1 MHRSAKR
8 IFQGRVGK
16 FVPQSRSSPSAADW
30 SDMYSTRTDSQFFRD
45 AVENVGK
52 ADDARIGR
60 SPTLVGAEQR
70 ETEQT
75 GTRAPAFERRDFES
89 TRFIGRLV
97 ALNGTQGIVSCPLK
111 VGEDREWSIGHLIT
125 IVHRTSRLVGTVC
138 EIATYDGRWSEEDA
152 NAARVIIELNG
163 EINDDPN
170 GAPFFHRGV
179 RSFPSLGAPA
189 HRIRADD
196 LRAIYTFRG
205 RQGVEI
211 GRLSQNDDIPAEID
225 VSELMRRHFAVLGST
240 GVGKTTSV
248 SLLLRKSLAMMPKL
262 RIIIFDPH
270 NEYAAHFPGLA
281 QIIDSESLELPFWMF
296 KFDELADV
304 VFSGRQPHADE
315 RDALYEVIRV
325 AKTKYQA
332 ELSSS
337 VGTSAVRRQPVSEGN
352 SAASDSPTP
361 YRIVDVIA
369 VIEEWLGMLDQRF
382 PRSELRALR
391 YRLEGLNRDPRY
403 RFMFGRLVVEDDIG
417 KVISKLFRIP
427 TRGLPV
433 TIVRLAGLPNE
444 VTNAVVSVLA
454 RLSFEIAFCCSGT
467 YQINV
472 LCEEAHRYIS
482 SDNRQTFGPARLAIG
497 RIAKE
502 GRKYGAS
509 LGIVTQR
516 PYELDPTVLSQ
527 CSTLFAMRLANE
539 LDKGI
544 IRAAAGV
551 SAGST
556 IAFLSSIADRE
567 AIAFGEAIAT
577 PMRMKFA
584 DMSGRP
590 TDGRALVSSDERD
603 ANPIDLRTLSA
614 QLRGEAV

>member
-1 MHRSAKR
+1 MHSL
-8 IFQGRVGK
+8 
-16 FVPQSRSSPSAADW
+16 
-30 SDMYSTRTDSQFFRD
+30 RTDSQFFRD
-45 AVENVGK
+45 ALERVGK
-52 ADDARIGR
+52 ADDARVAR
-60 SPTLVGAEQR
+60 SPIVVGADRR
-70 ETEQT
+70 ETEQA
-75 GTRAPAFERRDFES
+75 GGKGLPFEQREVDPTRV
-89 TRFIGRLV
+89 IGRLV
-97 ALNGTQGIVSCPLK
+97 ALNGTQGVLSCPLK
-111 VGEDREWSIGHLIT
+111 LDEGEWSVGHLIT
-125 IVHRTSRLVGTVC
+125 IAHRSARLVGTVC
-138 EIATYDGRWSEEDA
+138 EVATHDGRWSEDEA
-152 NAARVIIELNG
+152 NAARVTIEVNG
-163 EINDDPN
+163 EIIDDPN
-170 GAPFFHRGV
+170 GAPYFHRGV

-211 GRLSQNDDIPAEID
+211 GRLSQNEDIPAEID
-225 VSELMRRHFAVLGST
+225 VGELMRRHFAVLGST

-248 SLLLRKSLAMMPKL
+248 SLLLKKSLVMMPKL

-325 AKTKYQA
+325 ARAKYQT

-337 VGTSAVRRQPVSEGN
+337 AGASAVRRQPVAEGN
-352 SAASDSPTP
+352 SVTSDTPTP
-361 YRIVDVIA
+361 YRVVDVIA
-369 VIEEWLGMLDQRF
+369 VIEEWLGLLDQRF

-444 VTNAVVSVLA
+444 VTNSVVSVLA
-454 RLSFEIAFCCSGT
+454 RLSFEIAFCCSGA
-467 YQINV
+467 YEINV

-516 PYELDPTVLSQ
+516 PSELDPTVLSQ

-551 SAGST
+551 SAAST

-584 DMSGRP
+584 DISARP
-590 TDGRALVSSDERD
+590 EARRLPVSDERD
-603 ANPIDLRTLSA
+603 ANPIDLRKLSA

>member
-1 MHRSAKR
+1 
-8 IFQGRVGK
+8 
-16 FVPQSRSSPSAADW
+16 
-30 SDMYSTRTDSQFFRD
+30 MYSLRTDSQFFPD
-45 AVENVGK
+45 VAQNIGK
-52 ADDARIGR
+52 ADDNPIAC
-60 SPTLVGAEQR
+60 SPTGVGAEQR

-75 GTRAPAFERRDFES
+75 GRRAPPFERREFES
-89 TRFIGRLV
+89 TRVIGRLV
-97 ALNGTQGIVSCPLK
+97 GLNGTQGIVSCPLK
-111 VGEDREWSIGHLIT
+111 LEEEGEWSIGHLIT

-138 EIATYDGRWSEEDA
+138 EVATYDGRWSEGEA
-152 NAARVIIELNG
+152 NAARVTIELNG
-163 EINDDPN
+163 EIIDDPN

-196 LRAIYTFRG
+196 LRAIYTFRS

-332 ELSSS
+332 ELSSP

-352 SAASDSPTP
+352 STTSDSPTP
-361 YRIVDVIA
+361 YRIVDVIG

-427 TRGLPV
+427 IRGLPV

-454 RLSFEIAFCCSGT
+454 RLSFEIAFCCSGA
-467 YQINV
+467 YEINV

-516 PYELDPTVLSQ
+516 PSELDATVLSQ

-584 DMSGRP
+584 DISGRP
-590 TDGRALVSSDERD
+590 ADRRALASSDERE
-603 ANPIDLRTLSA
+603 ANPIDLRKLSA

>member
-1 MHRSAKR
+1 MLVLLICASDR
-8 IFQGRVGK
+8 
-16 FVPQSRSSPSAADW
+16 
-30 SDMYSTRTDSQFFRD
+30 SDMHSFRTDSHFFRD
-45 AVENVGK
+45 ALERVGK
-52 ADDARIGR
+52 VEDTRGAR
-60 SPTLVGAEQR
+60 SPIVVSAERR

-75 GTRAPAFERRDFES
+75 GGKGLPFEQRELEPTRV
-89 TRFIGRLV
+89 IGRLV
-97 ALNGTQGIVSCPLK
+97 ALNGTQGVISCPLK
-111 VGEDREWSIGHLIT
+111 SDEEQWSVGHLIT
-125 IVHRTSRLVGTVC
+125 IAHRAARLVGTVC
-138 EIATYDGRWSEEDA
+138 EVATDDGRWSEVEA
-152 NAARVIIELNG
+152 NAARITIELNG
-163 EINDDPN
+163 EIVADLND
-170 GAPFFHRGV
+170 APLFHRGV

-189 HRIRADD
+189 HQIRADD

-211 GRLSQNDDIPAEID
+211 GRLSQNENIPAEID
-225 VSELMRRHFAVLGST
+225 VGELMRRHFAVLGST

-248 SLLLRKSLAMMPKL
+248 SLLLKKSLAMMPKL

-304 VFSGRQPHADE
+304 VFSGREPHADE

-325 AKTKYQA
+325 ARAKYQA
-332 ELSSS
+332 ELSLSA
-337 VGTSAVRRQPVSEGN
+337 GTSAVRRQPVAEGN
-352 SAASDSPTP
+352 STTSDTPTP
-361 YRIVDVIA
+361 YRIVDVIS

-403 RFMFGRLVVEDDIG
+403 RFMFGRFVVEDDIG
-417 KVISKLFRIP
+417 KVVSKLFRIP

-444 VTNAVVSVLA
+444 VTNSVVSVLA
-454 RLSFEIAFCCSGT
+454 RLSFEIAYCCSGA
-467 YQINV
+467 YEINV

-516 PYELDPTVLSQ
+516 PSELDPTVLSQ

-551 SAGST
+551 SAGQH
-556 IAFLSSIADRE
+556 DRLPVLDRGSRGDRIRRGDRH
-567 AIAFGEAIAT
+567 A
-577 PMRMKFA
+577 
-584 DMSGRP
+584 
-590 TDGRALVSSDERD
+590 D
-603 ANPIDLRTLSA
+603 ANEV
-614 QLRGEAV
+614 RGYFSPS

>member
-1 MHRSAKR
+1 MHS
-8 IFQGRVGK
+8 F
-16 FVPQSRSSPSAADW
+16 
-30 SDMYSTRTDSQFFRD
+30 RTDSQFFRD
-45 AVENVGK
+45 ALERVGK
-52 ADDARIGR
+52 ADDARAAR
-60 SPTLVGAEQR
+60 SPIVVGAERR

-75 GTRAPAFERRDFES
+75 GGKGLPSERREFEP
-89 TRFIGRLV
+89 TRVIGRLV
-97 ALNGTQGIVSCPLK
+97 ALNGTQGVISCPLK
-111 VGEDREWSIGHLIT
+111 VDEEDWSVGHLIT
-125 IVHRTSRLVGTVC
+125 IVHRTTRLVGTVC
-138 EIATYDGRWSEEDA
+138 EVATDDGRWSENEA
-152 NAARVIIELNG
+152 NAARVTIELNG
-163 EINDDPN
+163 EIIDDPN
-170 GAPFFHRGV
+170 DAPFFHRGV

-205 RQGVEI
+205 QQGVEI
-211 GRLSQNDDIPAEID
+211 GRLSQNKDIPAEID
-225 VSELMRRHFAVLGST
+225 VGELIRRHFAVLGST

-248 SLLLRKSLAMMPKL
+248 SLLLKKSLAARPKL
-262 RIIIFDPH
+262 RVIIFDPH

-296 KFDELADV
+296 RFDELADV

-315 RDALYEVIRV
+315 RDALYEVIRIAR
-325 AKTKYQA
+325 AKYFA
-332 ELSSS
+332 ELGSSP
-337 VGTSAVRRQPVSEGN
+337 GTSAVRRQPITDGN
-352 SAASDSPTP
+352 SVTSDTPTP
-361 YRIVDVIA
+361 YRIVDVLA
-369 VIEEWLGMLDQRF
+369 VIEEWLGLLDQRF
-382 PRSELRALR
+382 PRSDLRALR

-403 RFMFGRLVVEDDIG
+403 RFMFGRLVVEDDIA
-417 KVISKLFRIP
+417 KVISRLFRIP

-444 VTNAVVSVLA
+444 VTNSVVSVLA
-454 RLSFEIAFCCSGT
+454 RLAFEIAFWCFGA
-467 YQINV
+467 YEINV

-482 SDNRQTFGPARLAIG
+482 ADTRQTFGPARLAIG

-509 LGIVTQR
+509 LGVVTQR
-516 PYELDPTVLSQ
+516 PSELDPTVLSQ

-551 SAGST
+551 SASST

-584 DMSGRP
+584 DISARAEDRRAHTSG
-590 TDGRALVSSDERD
+590 DRD
-603 ANPIDLRTLSA
+603 ADPIDLRKLAA
-614 QLRGEAV
+614 QLRGETT

>member
-1 MHRSAKR
+1 MHS
-8 IFQGRVGK
+8 F
-16 FVPQSRSSPSAADW
+16 
-30 SDMYSTRTDSQFFRD
+30 RTDSQLFRD
-45 AVENVGK
+45 ALEKVSK
-52 ADDARIGR
+52 QDDGRAAR
-60 SPTLVGAEQR
+60 SPIVVGEERR

-75 GTRAPAFERRDFES
+75 GGKVPPPERQGVEATRA
-89 TRFIGRLV
+89 IGRLV
-97 ALNGTQGIVSCPLK
+97 ALNGTEGVISCPLGT
-111 VGEDREWSIGHLIT
+111 GEEEWSVGHLIS
-125 IVHRTSRLVGTVC
+125 IVHRSSRLVGRVC
-138 EIATYDGRWSEEDA
+138 EVATDSGRWSENEA
-152 NAARVIIELNG
+152 NTARVTIELNG
-163 EINDDPN
+163 EIIDDPK

-211 GRLSQNDDIPAEID
+211 GRLSQNEDIPAEID
-225 VSELMRRHFAVLGST
+225 VGELMRRHFAVLGST

-248 SLLLRKSLAMMPKL
+248 SLLLKKSLAMMPNL

-304 VFSGRQPHADE
+304 VFSGREPRADE
-315 RDALYEVIRV
+315 RDALYEVIRI
-325 AKTKYQA
+325 ARAKYQT

-337 VGTSAVRRQPVSEGN
+337 AGASAVRRQPVAEGN
-352 SAASDSPTP
+352 SVTSDTPTP

-369 VIEEWLGMLDQRF
+369 VIEEWLGLLDQRF

-403 RFMFGRLVVEDDIG
+403 RFMFGRVVVEDDIG

-444 VTNAVVSVLA
+444 VTNSVVSVLA
-454 RLSFEIAFCCSGT
+454 RLSFEIAFYCSGA
-467 YQINV
+467 YEINV

-516 PYELDPTVLSQ
+516 PSELDPTVLSQ

-551 SAGST
+551 SAAST

-584 DMSGRP
+584 DISARAGERRP
-590 TDGRALVSSDERD
+590 AAFDERD
-603 ANPIDLRTLSA
+603 ANPIDLRKLSA

>member
-1 MHRSAKR
+1 
-8 IFQGRVGK
+8 
-16 FVPQSRSSPSAADW
+16 
-30 SDMYSTRTDSQFFRD
+30 MYSLRTDSQFFRD
-45 AVENVGK
+45 ALERVSKG
-52 ADDARIGR
+52 DDPRAAR
-60 SPTLVGAEQR
+60 SPIVVAADGTQIEQASGKGLLFEHR
-70 ETEQT
+70 EVEP
-75 GTRAPAFERRDFES
+75 TRV
-89 TRFIGRLV
+89 IGRLV
-97 ALNGTQGIVSCPLK
+97 ALNGTQGVLSCPLTLD
-111 VGEDREWSIGHLIT
+111 EREWSVGHLIT
-125 IVHRTSRLVGTVC
+125 IAHRTARLVGTVC
-138 EIATYDGRWSEEDA
+138 EVATHNGQWSEDEV
-152 NAARVIIELNG
+152 NAARVTIEVNG
-163 EINDDPN
+163 EIVDDPN
-170 GAPFFHRGV
+170 GAPYFHRGV

-211 GRLSQNDDIPAEID
+211 GRLSQNQDIPAEID
-225 VSELMRRHFAVLGST
+225 VGELMRRHFAVLGST

-248 SLLLRKSLAMMPKL
+248 SLLLKKSLAMMPKL

-296 KFDELADV
+296 KFDELSDV

-325 AKTKYQA
+325 ARSKYQA
-332 ELSSS
+332 ELSSLA
-337 VGTSAVRRQPVSEGN
+337 GTSAVRRQPVAEGN
-352 SAASDSPTP
+352 SVTSDAPTP
-361 YRIVDVIA
+361 YRMVDVIA
-369 VIEEWLGMLDQRF
+369 VIEEWLGLLDQRF

-417 KVISKLFRIP
+417 KVVSKLFRIP

-444 VTNAVVSVLA
+444 VTNSVVSVLA
-454 RLSFEIAFCCSGT
+454 RLSFEIALCCSGA
-467 YQINV
+467 YEINV

-482 SDNRQTFGPARLAIG
+482 SDSRQTFGPAKLAIG

-516 PYELDPTVLSQ
+516 PSELDPTVLSQ

-551 SAGST
+551 SAAST

-584 DMSGRP
+584 DVSARP
-590 TDGRALVSSDERD
+590 ADRGPVSDERD
-603 ANPIDLRTLSA
+603 ANPIDLRKLTA
-614 QLRGEAV
+614 QLRGEAL

>member
-1 MHRSAKR
+1 MHSL
-8 IFQGRVGK
+8 
-16 FVPQSRSSPSAADW
+16 
-30 SDMYSTRTDSQFFRD
+30 RTDSQFFRD
-45 AVENVGK
+45 ALERVGK
-52 ADDARIGR
+52 ADDARVAR
-60 SPTLVGAEQR
+60 SPIVVGADRR
-70 ETEQT
+70 ETEQAR
-75 GTRAPAFERRDFES
+75 GKGLPFEQREVEPTRV
-89 TRFIGRLV
+89 IGRLV
-97 ALNGTQGIVSCPLK
+97 ALNGTQGVLSCPLK
-111 VGEDREWSIGHLIT
+111 LDEGEWSVGHLIT
-125 IVHRTSRLVGTVC
+125 IAHRTARLVGTVC
-138 EIATYDGRWSEEDA
+138 EVATHDGRWSEDEA
-152 NAARVIIELNG
+152 NAARVTIEVNG
-163 EINDDPN
+163 EIIDDPN
-170 GAPFFHRGV
+170 GAPYFHRGV

-211 GRLSQNDDIPAEID
+211 GRLSQNEDIPAEID
-225 VSELMRRHFAVLGST
+225 VGELMRRHFAVLGST

-248 SLLLRKSLAMMPKL
+248 SLLLKKSLVMMPKL

-325 AKTKYQA
+325 ARAKYQT
-332 ELSSS
+332 EMSSS
-337 VGTSAVRRQPVSEGN
+337 AGASAVRRQPVAEGN
-352 SAASDSPTP
+352 SVTSDTPTP

-369 VIEEWLGMLDQRF
+369 VIEEWLGLLDQRF

-444 VTNAVVSVLA
+444 VTNSVVSVLA
-454 RLSFEIAFCCSGT
+454 RLSFEIAFCCSGA
-467 YQINV
+467 YEINV

-516 PYELDPTVLSQ
+516 PSELDPTVLSQ

-551 SAGST
+551 SAAST

-584 DMSGRP
+584 DISARP
-590 TDGRALVSSDERD
+590 EARRLPASDERD
-603 ANPIDLRTLSA
+603 ANPIDLRKLSA

>member
-1 MHRSAKR
+1 MHS
-8 IFQGRVGK
+8 I
-16 FVPQSRSSPSAADW
+16 
-30 SDMYSTRTDSQFFRD
+30 RTDSQFFRD
-45 AVENVGK
+45 ALERVGK
-52 ADDARIGR
+52 AEDLRSVLSPVLIGPERPEAEQIGR
-60 SPTLVGAEQR
+60 KGLPFEQR
-70 ETEQT
+70 ELEP
-75 GTRAPAFERRDFES
+75 TRV
-89 TRFIGRLV
+89 IGRLV
-97 ALNGTQGIVSCPLK
+97 ALNGTQGVISCPLK
-111 VGEDREWSIGHLIT
+111 LDEEQWSVGHLIT
-125 IVHRTSRLVGTVC
+125 IVHRAARLVGTVC
-138 EIATYDGRWSEEDA
+138 EIATDDGRWCEDEA
-152 NAARVIIELNG
+152 NAARVTIELNG
-163 EINDDPN
+163 EIIDDPN
-170 GAPFFHRGV
+170 GAPAFHRGV

-211 GRLSQNDDIPAEID
+211 GRLSQNEDIPAEID
-225 VSELMRRHFAVLGST
+225 VGELMRRHFAVLGST

-248 SLLLRKSLAMMPKL
+248 SLLLKKSLAMMPKL

-281 QIIDSESLELPFWMF
+281 QIINSESLELPFWMF

-325 AKTKYQA
+325 ARTKYQA
-332 ELSSS
+332 ESTSSA
-337 VGTSAVRRQPVSEGN
+337 GTSAVRRQPVAEGN
-352 SAASDSPTP
+352 SATSDTPTP

-444 VTNAVVSVLA
+444 VTNSVVSVLA
-454 RLSFEIAFCCSGT
+454 RLSFEIAFCCSGA
-467 YQINV
+467 YEINV

-482 SDNRQTFGPARLAIG
+482 SASGQAFGPARLAIG

-509 LGIVTQR
+509 LGVVTQR
-516 PYELDPTVLSQ
+516 PSELDPTVLSQ
-527 CSTLFAMRLANE
+527 CSTMFAMRLANE

-584 DMSGRP
+584 DISSRSE
-590 TDGRALVSSDERD
+590 DRRVHASDERD
-603 ANPIDLRTLSA
+603 ANPIDLRKLSA

>member
-1 MHRSAKR
+1 MHSLH
-8 IFQGRVGK
+8 
-16 FVPQSRSSPSAADW
+16 
-30 SDMYSTRTDSQFFRD
+30 TDSQFFRD
-45 AVENVGK
+45 ALERVGK
-52 ADDARIGR
+52 AND
-60 SPTLVGAEQR
+60 
-70 ETEQT
+70 
-75 GTRAPAFERRDFES
+75 APAVSSSSSVAAGRREADQADGGKAFPLERREVEP
-89 TRFIGRLV
+89 TRMIGRLV
-97 ALNGTQGIVSCPLK
+97 GLNGTQGVVSCPLK
-111 VGEDREWSIGHLIT
+111 IGEDEWSVGHLIT
-125 IVHRTSRLVGTVC
+125 IVYRSARLVGTVC
-138 EIATYDGRWSEEDA
+138 DVATNDGRWAENEV
-152 NAARVIIELNG
+152 NATRVTVELNG
-163 EINDDPN
+163 EIIDGRD

-189 HRIRADD
+189 HRIRPDD
-196 LRAIYTFRG
+196 LRAIYTFRD

-211 GRLSQNDDIPAEID
+211 GRLSQNEDIPAEID
-225 VSELMRRHFAVLGST
+225 VAELIRRHFAVLGST

-248 SLLLRKSLAMMPKL
+248 SLLLKKSLAMRPKL

-270 NEYAAHFPGLA
+270 NEYAPHFPGLA

-296 KFDELADV
+296 RFDELADV

-315 RDALYEVIRV
+315 RDALYEVIRI
-325 AKTKYQA
+325 ARAKYQA

-337 VGTSAVRRQPVSEGN
+337 AGTSAVRRQPVAEGN
-352 SAASDSPTP
+352 SAISDTPTP
-361 YRIVDVIA
+361 YRIVDVVA

-403 RFMFGRLVVEDDIG
+403 RFMFGRLVVEDDLG
-417 KVISKLFRIP
+417 KVISRLFRIP

-444 VTNAVVSVLA
+444 VTNSVVSVLA
-454 RLSFEIAFCCSGT
+454 RLAFEIAFWCSGA
-467 YQINV
+467 YEINV

-509 LGIVTQR
+509 LGVVTQR
-516 PYELDPTVLSQ
+516 PSELDPTVLSQ

-551 SAGST
+551 SASST
-556 IAFLSSIADRE
+556 IAFLSSMADRE

-584 DMSGRP
+584 DISARPEERRLSASG
-590 TDGRALVSSDERD
+590 ERD
-603 ANPIDLRTLSA
+603 ANPIDLKKLSA
-614 QLRGEAV
+614 QLRGEAT